1 MLQKLMGWK
10 PGETQLTMDAD
21 TVARI
26 LPKNRAQGTHRSAAR
41 QKKATLTGTQ
51 TLDGF
56 WSKPRMNFTRIKA
69 VDEERVDERVRQS
82 QTSPEERPRIRVVIK
97 RDGYLVSQG

>member
-1 MLQKLMGWK
+1 MGWK

-26 LPKNRAQGTHRSAAR
+26 LPKKPCTGDPQVSR
-41 QKKATLTGTQ
+41 QAKKKATLTGTQ

-69 VDEERVDERVRQS
+69 VDDERVDERVRQS